1 MIISASLNQNY
12 LLPSPQ
18 KKNVKCTLTKI
29 NKACLYIQV
38 KLFNKQNSWKKS
50 LIYWSIINGTIV
62 HVNNDNTSF

>member
-38 KLFNKQNSWKKS
+38 KLFNKQNSWKKA
-50 LIYWSIINGTIV
+50 LYIEAL
-62 HVNNDNTSF
+62 